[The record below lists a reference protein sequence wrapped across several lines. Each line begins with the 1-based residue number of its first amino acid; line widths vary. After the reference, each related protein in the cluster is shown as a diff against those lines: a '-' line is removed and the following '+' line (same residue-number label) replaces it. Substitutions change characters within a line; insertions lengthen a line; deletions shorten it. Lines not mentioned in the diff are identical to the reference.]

1 MDKVIEIILSK
12 KVIVPFF
19 IVIFA
24 TIIYLILSK
33 IIHKLLSVKLKGV
46 RINDRRQ
53 KTTVSLID
61 NIIKYFIAI
70 ISLLMILD
78 VFGIDTKSL
87 VTSLGVVSLVAGLA
101 LQDFL
106 KDIIAG
112 VSILF
117 EDQYAVGD
125 VVTIGDFKGTVIYL
139 GIKSTR
145 VKAFNGETLVIS
157 NRNIDKVINHSL
169 EDSVSFLDVQ
179 ISYDEDID
187 KAKNVLTELCEKLTK
202 ELSLVSDAKVCGVQD
217 LADSSV
223 VIRLSFTCAFS
234 EKAKNE
240 RLFKERI
247 KKEFDINNIEI
258 PFTQVVIHNGK

>member
-1 MDKVIEIILSK
+1 MEDFIEVLVSRKVVVPLLIILSSIIVYVFIS
-12 KVIVPFF
+12 KV
-19 IVIFA
+19 
-24 TIIYLILSK
+24 
-33 IIHKLLSVKLKGV
+33 IHKLLSVKLKGV

-53 KTTVSLID
+53 KTTVSLIT

-70 ISLLMILD
+70 VALLMILD
-78 VFGIDTKSL
+78 VYGIDTKSL
-87 VTSLGVVSLVAGLA
+87 ITSLGVVSLVAGLA

-125 VVTIGDFKGTVIYL
+125 VVTIGDFKGTVVYL

-145 VKAFNGETLVIS
+145 VKSFSGETLVIS

-169 EDSVSFLDVQ
+169 EDSVSFLDIP
-179 ISYDEDID
+179 ISYDTDID
-187 KAKNVLTELCEKLTK
+187 TAKEVLNTICIELSK
-202 ELSLVSDAKVCGVQD
+202 ELKLSGSAKVCGVQD
-217 LADSSV
+217 LGDSSV
-223 VIRLSFTCAFS
+223 AIRITFS
-234 EKAKNE
+234 CPFNDKVKNE
-240 RLFKERI
+240 RIFKEKI
-247 KKEFDINNIEI
+247 KKVFDENNIEI

>member
-1 MDKVIEIILSK
+1 MNNIIDVVLSK

-19 IVIFA
+19 IIIFS
-24 TIIYLILSK
+24 TIIYLFLSK
-33 IIHKLLSVKLKGV
+33 IIRRLLSVKLKGV

-53 KTTVSLID
+53 KTTISLID

-70 ISLLMILD
+70 IGLLMILD
-78 VFGIDTKSL
+78 IYGIDTKSL
-87 VTSLGVVSLVAGLA
+87 ITSLGVVSLVAGLA

-157 NRNIDKVINHSL
+157 NRNIEKVINHSL

-187 KAKNVLTELCEKLTK
+187 KAKNVLNELCVELTK
-202 ELSLVSDAKVCGVQD
+202 ELKLIGDAKVCGVQD

-223 VIRLSFTCAFS
+223 IIRISFSCSFS
-234 EKAKNE
+234 DKVKNE
-240 RLFKERI
+240 RIFKERI
-247 KKEFDINNIEI
+247 KKEFDKNNIEI
-258 PFTQVVIHNGK
+258 PFAQVVIHNGK